1 MQVNTPTPTN
11 DDNGATGIWFMNSDE
26 EVSYCRLVRCVD
38 SSYDYKVD
46 GGGVEVWATKNVQ
59 NINVHHNYAFRCA
72 GFFEMG
78 GTGAVVSHV
87 NVSYNV
93 LVDCFGLPFIFWNT
107 SGTYAIKV
115 RDYAFDNNT
124 VIVHSCSGENQ
135 WACLAVYTLDT
146 VGTFALR
153 NNLFYVYNA
162 DRIMSGGVGARISN
176 NLVYHVG
183 TKFFEL
189 GFTASA
195 TDISGKDPMIKNFGT
210 CAAEGDYGLLPGSPA
225 IDKGTLLGYTADY
238 SGTAV
243 PNGAA
248 PDIGAYEYNP
258 NASVNVIDE
267 PRLMTKQSIRVIKK
281 ITPSGNKIVLVASSK
296 GSPRFFDVN
305 GARLW
310 KMPK

>member
-1 MQVNTPTPTN
+1 
-11 DDNGATGIWFMNSDE
+11 
-26 EVSYCRLVRCVD
+26 
-38 SSYDYKVD
+38 
-46 GGGVEVWATKNVQ
+46 
-59 NINVHHNYAFRCA
+59 
-72 GFFEMG
+72 
-78 GTGAVVSHV
+78 
-87 NVSYNV
+87 
-93 LVDCFGLPFIFWNT
+93 
-107 SGTYAIKV
+107 
-115 RDYAFDNNT
+115 
-124 VIVHSCSGENQ
+124 
-135 WACLAVYTLDT
+135 
-146 VGTFALR
+146 
-153 NNLFYVYNA
+153 
-162 DRIMSGGVGARISN
+162 MSGGVGARISN